1 MGTDHSKTAYT
12 VEEIQRL
19 EAWDKQYVWHPF
31 TQMKEYVQ
39 EPPLIFARGEG
50 AYLYDIHGK
59 KYFDGNASLWVNLH
73 GHGRREIS
81 EAIAAQ
87 AARLAHSTLLGPGS
101 VPSIEL
107 ARRLIEI
114 APPGLAKV
122 FYSDN
127 GSTAVEVALK
137 MAFQYWRQ
145 GCDRRP
151 GKMKFITFEEAY
163 HGDTLGSVSVGGM
176 DLFHGIFGPL
186 LFERY
191 SAPYPVYS
199 KYTSRENPD
208 TVAGRS
214 LEACEQLMKTHGDEM
229 AAVIVEPL
237 VQGAAGQ
244 RTAAPGFLKGLRE
257 LCTRHNVLLICDE
270 VFLGFGRTGRMFACG
285 HEAVTPDL
293 MPLAKG
299 ITGGYLPLA
308 ATLTTQR
315 IYDAFLGDYAEFKT
329 FFHGHSYTGN
339 QLGCAA
345 ALASL
350 DLFEKDNTLEQ
361 LRPKIAHL
369 EKRLDALFESND
381 HVGDIHQCGF
391 VAGIDLVKSRA
402 RGEGYPVEEKTGYRI
417 CFALREYGIWL
428 RPLGNTLVL
437 VPPLI
442 TTIAEIDYLLDSIE
456 QCLRKNLG

>member
-1 MGTDHSKTAYT
+1 
-12 VEEIQRL
+12 
-19 EAWDKQYVWHPF
+19 
-31 TQMKEYVQ
+31 MKEYVQ

-87 AARLAHSTLLGPGS
+87 AACLAHSTLLGPGS

-244 RTAAPGFLKGLRE
+244 STAARFLKGLRSYA
-257 LCTRHNVLLICDE
+257 RANVLLICDE
-270 VFLGFGRTGRMFACG
+270 VF
-285 HEAVTPDL
+285 
-293 MPLAKG
+293 G
-299 ITGGYLPLA
+299 I
-308 ATLTTQR
+308 
-315 IYDAFLGDYAEFKT
+315 
-329 FFHGHSYTGN
+329 
-339 QLGCAA
+339 
-345 ALASL
+345 
-350 DLFEKDNTLEQ
+350 
-361 LRPKIAHL
+361 RPHRADV
-369 EKRLDALFESND
+369 RL
-381 HVGDIHQCGF
+381 
-391 VAGIDLVKSRA
+391 RA
-402 RGEGYPVEEKTGYRI
+402 RSGDAGPDASGQGHHGATCPWR
-417 CFALREYGIWL
+417 
-428 RPLGNTLVL
+428 RP
-437 VPPLI
+437 
-442 TTIAEIDYLLDSIE
+442 
-456 QCLRKNLG
+456 

>member
-1 MGTDHSKTAYT
+1 MGTDHPKTAYT
-12 VEEIQRL
+12 LEEIQRL

-31 TQMKEYVQ
+31 TQMKEYAQ

-50 AYLYDIHGK
+50 AYLYDLHGNR
-59 KYFDGNASLWVNLH
+59 YFDGNSSLWVNLH

-87 AARLAHSTLLGPGS
+87 AARLAHSTLLGPGN

-107 ARRLIEI
+107 AQRLIGI

-137 MAFQYWRQ
+137 MAFQYWQQAR
-145 GCDRRP
+145 DRRP
-151 GKMKFITFEEAY
+151 GKVKFITFEEAY

-176 DLFHGIFGPL
+176 TLFHGIFGPL

-191 SAPYPVYS
+191 TAPYPVYS
-199 KYTSRENPD
+199 KYTSKESPE
-208 TVAGRS
+208 TVAARS
-214 LEACEQLMKTHGDEM
+214 LEACDRLMKTHGDET

-244 RTAAPGFLKGLRE
+244 RTAARGFLKGLRE
-257 LCTRHNVLLICDE
+257 LCTRHDVLLICDE
-270 VFLGFGRTGRMFACG
+270 VFLGFGRTGRMFACE
-285 HEAVTPDL
+285 HEGVTPDL
-293 MPLAKG
+293 MALAKG

-315 IYDAFLGDYAEFKT
+315 VYDAFLGEYAEFKT

-350 DLFEKDNTLEQ
+350 DLFEKDETLTRLQ
-361 LRPKIAHL
+361 PKIAHM
-369 EKRLDALFESND
+369 EKRLDALFEASD

-391 VAGIDLVKSRA
+391 VAGIDLVKSRT
-402 RGEGYPVEEKTGYRI
+402 RGESYRLEEKTGYRI
-417 CFALREYGIWL
+417 CFALRAYGIWL

-442 TTIAEIDYLLDSIE
+442 ATIAEIDYLIDAIE
-456 QCLRKNLG
+456 QCVRETLG